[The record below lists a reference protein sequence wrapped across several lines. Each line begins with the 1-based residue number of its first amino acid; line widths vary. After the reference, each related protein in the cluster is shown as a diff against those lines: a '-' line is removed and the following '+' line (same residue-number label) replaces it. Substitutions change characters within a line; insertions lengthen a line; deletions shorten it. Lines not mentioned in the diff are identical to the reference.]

1 MKIKFV
7 KLLEN
12 AVVPTKAHPTDAG
25 FDLTATSRH
34 FDEYGAVVYG
44 TGIAVEIP
52 VGYVGLVFP
61 RSSVSKLDLSM
72 ANAVGVIDA
81 GYRGEITVKFKPA
94 LLYVDNNNAGRDT
107 CGKNAN
113 DHIGTVQ
120 TDPDTQSVSA
130 HGLDSLF
137 FGDEPFNKTGR
148 AQISDAH
155 RILQTLNFRIYNEG
169 ERCAQII
176 IMPIPEI
183 EFEEVETLDD
193 GERGTNGYGSTGL

>member
-12 AVVPTKAHPTDAG
+12 AVAPTKAHATDAG
-25 FDLTATSRH
+25 FDLTATSRT
-34 FDEYGAVVYG
+34 FDEHGAVVYG

-52 VGYVGLVFP
+52 AGYVGLVFP
-61 RSSVSKLDLSM
+61 RSSVSKFDLSM

-94 LLYVDNNNAGRDT
+94 MLYVDNNNSGRDT
-107 CGKNAN
+107 CGKHAN
-113 DHIGTVQ
+113 DHTGTVQ

-137 FGDEPFNKTGR
+137 FGDNPFNKSGR
-148 AQISDAH
+148 AQISDSH
-155 RILQTLNFRIYNEG
+155 RILQTMNFRIYNEG
-169 ERCAQII
+169 ERCAQLI

-183 EFEEVETLDD
+183 EFEEVDRLDD
-193 GERGTNGYGSTGL
+193 GERGANGYGSSGL